1 MLFASLLWKEKEKQN
16 YVSWLSFY
24 SVHATLMRS
33 YKGYVCI
40 IYLHILAY
48 KAFSA
53 ITLDCKI
60 FLEKHLP
67 ADIVFSG
74 SDVEETFR
82 NILEIG

>member
-1 MLFASLLWKEKEKQN
+1 M
-16 YVSWLSFY
+16 
-24 SVHATLMRS
+24 
-33 YKGYVCI
+33 
-40 IYLHILAY
+40 AY